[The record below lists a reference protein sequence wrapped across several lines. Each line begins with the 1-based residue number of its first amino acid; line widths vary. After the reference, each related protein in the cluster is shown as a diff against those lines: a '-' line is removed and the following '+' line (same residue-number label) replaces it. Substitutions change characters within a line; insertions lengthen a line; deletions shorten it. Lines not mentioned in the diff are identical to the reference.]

1 VPGSGPQQR
10 PAGGQGDKPH
20 GPPQGG
26 WGPLRDAIRR
36 DLEQGTQALSFAERL
51 STMLD
56 GQRRLFI
63 DFPRVMEEMRSG
75 AIERVASALSRLYEG
90 GPGVLDLSRFLRD
103 LPLALAHLA
112 AGEAQARRSAAEG
125 ASGAAKRA
133 EATPGAA
140 AQPGGSGSAPP
151 PVEEA
156 SKPPTDEASP
166 EGAAQSSPAAANAAP
181 VSESTAPAT
190 NGIAESSAAPAG
202 GPPEAGGAAPAEPAP
217 ISPRLEL
224 RAKLL
229 LAAPQLVRAAQSYR
243 RNAATV
249 RRATAPRRSPGPWR
263 SDKEVLEQA
272 RRAIEFARQ
281 IFDAYAEAWADE
293 PLQRNA
299 FEATAAEAD
308 RFLAWTQLSQYMEV
322 ARAQPAAPHESRP
335 PPDRQVVSS
344 QEPDRA
350 ASTGAETLGQDDGEA
365 QEPEAPSSPAATA
378 SAAEPAST

>member
-1 VPGSGPQQR
+1 VLGSGPQQR
-10 PAGGQGDKPH
+10 PAGGQGDNPH

-36 DLEQGTQALSFAERL
+36 DLEQGTQALSFAERV

-75 AIERVASALSRLYEG
+75 AIERVAAALSRLYEG

-112 AGEAQARRSAAEG
+112 AGEAQARRGAAEG

-133 EATPGAA
+133 EAAPGAA
-140 AQPGGSGSAPP
+140 AQPGGS
-151 PVEEA
+151 
-156 SKPPTDEASP
+156 
-166 EGAAQSSPAAANAAP
+166 GAAQSSPAAANAAP

-190 NGIAESSAAPAG
+190 NGVAESSSAPAG
-202 GPPEAGGAAPAEPAP
+202 APPQAGGAAPAEPAP

-350 ASTGAETLGQDDGEA
+350 ASTGAETLGQDNGEA

>member
-1 VPGSGPQQR
+1 VSKRQRSRGKGPGGPGSGPQQR
-10 PAGGQGDKPH
+10 PAGVPGDKPH
-20 GPPQGG
+20 GQPQTG
-26 WGPLRDAIRR
+26 WGALRDAIRR
-36 DLEQGTQALSFAERL
+36 DLEQATQALSFAERL

-56 GQRRLFI
+56 GQRRLFV

-75 AIERVASALSRLYEG
+75 AIERVAAALSRLYEG

-112 AGEAQARRSAAEG
+112 AGEAQARRGAAQAASSAA
-125 ASGAAKRA
+125 KKA
-133 EATPGAA
+133 EAAPGQTAA
-140 AQPGGSGSAPP
+140 AQPVETGGAHP
-151 PVEEA
+151 EA
-156 SKPPTDEASP
+156 P
-166 EGAAQSSPAAANAAP
+166 EGTSQPAADASSEEPASATASSAEAAP
-181 VSESTAPAT
+181 ASTSVPQVPESAQPGS
-190 NGIAESSAAPAG
+190 NGVAEISAAP
-202 GPPEAGGAAPAEPAP
+202 AAPAEPAP

-229 LAAPQLVRAAQSYR
+229 LAAPQLARAAQSYR

-263 SDKEVLEQA
+263 SDKEVLEQG

-322 ARAQPAAPHESRP
+322 ARAQPAAPQESRP
-335 PPDRQVVSS
+335 PPATEEQHEEEA
-344 QEPDRA
+344 EPSRV
-350 ASTGAETLGQDDGEA
+350 
-365 QEPEAPSSPAATA
+365 APPSAATGPSA
-378 SAAEPAST
+378 S